1 MAKKG
6 MLLTIS
12 GPTGAKKDKVIEAL
26 LKKDNKILTFYSVI
40 NSCSLVISNDNVF
53 NKPNSENI

>member
-26 LKKDNKILTFYSVI
+26 LKK
-40 NSCSLVISNDNVF
+40 NSNLVL
-53 NKPNSENI
+53 